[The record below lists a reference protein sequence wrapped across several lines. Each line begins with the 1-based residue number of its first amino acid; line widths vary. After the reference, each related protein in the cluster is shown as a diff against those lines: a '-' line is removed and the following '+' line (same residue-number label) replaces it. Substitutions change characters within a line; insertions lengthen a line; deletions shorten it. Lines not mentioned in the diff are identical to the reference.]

1 MHAILGLAASHLDLL
16 IGDDLSSI
24 ALHHRVRAIQ
34 GSASAL
40 TQTNRAGTDGD
51 ALLASCY
58 LLTFQS
64 SYMKDGISEF
74 FHFVRGCSLVSHR
87 LAEEKLPIA
96 FFTTEQDHNKIM
108 EERLTD
114 LPSINPELL
123 DSAERYLAQLPPILD
138 LPVHNLFFTCM
149 TECIAT
155 VRWSS
160 LQGMPRTML
169 TTSTLQLTL
178 YQATSSSS

>member
-1 MHAILGLAASHLDLL
+1 MEQNQYLMHAILGLAASHLELL
-16 IGDDLSSI
+16 TGDDLGSI
-24 ALHHRVRAIQ
+24 ALHHRLRAIQ

-40 TQTNRAGTDGD
+40 TKRNRAGSDGD

-64 SYMKDGISEF
+64 SYMKDGIFEF
-74 FHFVRGCSLVSHR
+74 FHFARGCSLVSYR

-96 FFTTEQDHNKIM
+96 FFFTAHDHVKFM

-114 LPSINPELL
+114 LPSMNPELL
-123 DSAERYLAQLPPILD
+123 DSAERSLAQLPPLFD

-149 TECIAT
+149 AECVTT
-155 VRWSS
+155 VRHSS
-160 LQGMPRTML
+160 FQGMLTAML
-169 TTSTLQLTL
+169 VTSTLQLTL
-178 YQATSSSS
+178 Y